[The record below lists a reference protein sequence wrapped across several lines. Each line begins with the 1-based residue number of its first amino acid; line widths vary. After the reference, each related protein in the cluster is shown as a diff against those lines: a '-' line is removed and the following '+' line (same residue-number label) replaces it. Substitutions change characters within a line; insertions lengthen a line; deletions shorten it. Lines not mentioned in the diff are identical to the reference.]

1 MHFQPMHSSLSSD
14 FIDSYFP
21 TLWHICLHLYLNFNL
36 LIHLL
41 FYYNPFFGRIF
52 LYLEINSSSDL
63 VQELWRRTGGW
74 HVGEFSKCEKLP
86 GGGCITTGAAPSSS
100 SDCSC
105 LYSEP
110 MLAVQLISIPS
121 RHRRTNTI
129 LCPGANTTFILEQIH
144 LLSWSRQ
151 LCSSVKD
158 LFPSQGNEVLLL
170 SFTSVSQLT

>member
-14 FIDSYFP
+14 FIDSYLP
-21 TLWHICLHLYLNFNL
+21 TLWHICLQLYLI
-36 LIHLL
+36 LIFCFICFLIVI
-41 FYYNPFFGRIF
+41 FFCGIF

-110 MLAVQLISIPS
+110 MLAVQLISIPLD
-121 RHRRTNTI
+121 TGGQI
-129 LCPGANTTFILEQIH
+129 QYYVQEQIQ
-144 LLSWSRQ
+144 LLSWSKYTFYPGADNYVPQ
-151 LCSSVKD
+151 
-158 LFPSQGNEVLLL
+158 
-170 SFTSVSQLT
+170 